1 MQLYDYDFCKES
13 SQKHCKVGVEIQG
26 KAEQGSQKIYRC
38 EPDSCVTLLEKDE
51 SSRRV
56 VRQSSDD

>member
-1 MQLYDYDFCKES
+1 MKYIMQLYDYDFCKES

-38 EPDSCVTLLEKDE
+38 EPDSCVAYYILDLDHFF
-51 SSRRV
+51 
-56 VRQSSDD
+56 